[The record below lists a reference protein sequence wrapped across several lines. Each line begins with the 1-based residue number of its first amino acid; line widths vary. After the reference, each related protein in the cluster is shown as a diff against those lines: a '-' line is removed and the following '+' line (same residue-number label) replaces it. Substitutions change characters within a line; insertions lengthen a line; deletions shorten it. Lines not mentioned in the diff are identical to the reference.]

1 MQRLA
6 DETTDDSI
14 ATLEAEPLH
23 EAQTADATA
32 PPDDGSTD
40 GGAEPPA
47 ELADTSAS
55 EPPAEF
61 AAEADPDAFDVV
73 VLDDGSEPELVAGP
87 TADDPRLDPDAPGPE
102 GLVHANPDGLTAP
115 GGSAPAGGSVADP
128 VTGDPVTPGSGDL
141 LPGAPEGID
150 ADIGLEDAL
159 VDPVTGQTVSS
170 GSSDLLPGT
179 GDPGDELDGLLAEP
193 GIAPAGGA
201 AAPTGTGATPSAGEI
216 GWGGGSL
223 STAGGGVASHRAA
236 TVSDQGGVHT
246 HGIDPTL
253 AADDGSGDTGDV
265 GALPADAPT
274 VDGPDLTPPDPGDP
288 GPLDT
293 PAVEPAD
300 STPTIVTPTGEQ
312 IPLKGD
318 TNAPAGA
325 PERPLH
331 DGLTPT
337 FWVKG
342 PPIKFGYVDDT
353 AGGAGGPVTAPDELP
368 IGVQVHGG
376 DFGDPGDPTAAEDPA
391 PDPTVFD
398 DPHGTQPYE
407 LTTGDIATDGG
418 SELPIGVQTHGGDYG
433 DPLLGN
439 DHEGPAP
446 DGGGLDDFDV

>member
-1 MQRLA
+1 MQPLA

-32 PPDDGSTD
+32 
-40 GGAEPPA
+40 APA
-47 ELADTSAS
+47 ELAETSPS
-55 EPPAEF
+55 EAPAEF
-61 AAEADPDAFDVV
+61 AAAADPDAFDLV
-73 VLDDGSEPELVAGP
+73 VLADGSEPELVADP

-102 GLVHANPDGLTAP
+102 GLVHANPDRL
-115 GGSAPAGGSVADP
+115 SAPAGDAPVGGSVADP
-128 VTGDPVTPGSGDL
+128 ITGDPVTPGSGDL

-150 ADIGLEDAL
+150 ADVGLEDAL
-159 VDPVTGQTVSS
+159 VDPVTGQTVSG
-170 GSSDLLPGT
+170 GSSDLLPGA

-193 GIAPAGGA
+193 G
-201 AAPTGTGATPSAGEI
+201 AAPTGGGAAPSGTGTTPTAGEI
-216 GWGGGSL
+216 GWGGGSD
-223 STAGGGVASHRAA
+223 GVASHGGGH
-236 TVSDQGGVHT
+236 VSGRSEQGDVHT

-265 GALPADAPT
+265 GDLPADAPT
-274 VDGPDLTPPDPGDP
+274 VDVPDLTPPDSGDP

-300 STPTIVTPTGEQ
+300 QTPTIVTPTGEQ

-318 TNAPAGA
+318 EHAPAGA

-337 FWVKG
+337 FWLKT

-376 DFGDPGDPTAAEDPA
+376 DFGDPGDPTVTEDPA

-398 DPHGTQPYE
+398 DPHGTDPYE
-407 LTTGDIATDGG
+407 LTTGDIASGEVG
-418 SELPIGVQTHGGDYG
+418 ELPIGVQTHGGDYG
-433 DPLLGN
+433 DPLHGN
-439 DHEGPAP
+439 DHEGPTP
-446 DGGGLDDFDV
+446 EGGGLDDFDV